1 MFAIIDVFTRRAY
14 IKPMKNKAAE
24 ECCKALES
32 VIKMG
37 ITLSYYV

>member
-1 MFAIIDVFTRRAY
+1 MFSIVDVFTRRAY
-14 IKPMKNKAAE
+14 IKPMKNKTPE

-37 ITLSYYV
+37 IT